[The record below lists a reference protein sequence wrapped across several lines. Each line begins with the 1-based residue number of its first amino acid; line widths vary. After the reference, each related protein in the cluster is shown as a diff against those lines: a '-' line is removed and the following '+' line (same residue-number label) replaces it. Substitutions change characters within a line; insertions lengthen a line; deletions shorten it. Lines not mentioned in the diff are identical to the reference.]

1 MPIAFIAVI
10 AALLYLAAA
19 GIQLANALQR
29 NTGLSRSVLIL
40 AFFAIGLHLAVT
52 WDNILGPGGVNFG
65 FFPVLSLIF
74 VAVNIACLV
83 ALTWRPLE
91 NLLIVLFP
99 LSAVATITATMGPD
113 TQTPHA
119 LRPGVALHVGSSIVA
134 YSLLTLA
141 AMQAALL
148 AAQDAQLRARRFH
161 GPLSVLPP
169 LQLMESMLFELL
181 WAGVLALTLSIAT
194 GFLFMEDIFAQ
205 HLVHKTVLSLVAWIL
220 FSVLLWGRHSLGW
233 RSQTAVRLTVMGFT
247 ILALAFMGSK
257 LVLEL
262 ILERG

>member
-52 WDNILGPGGVNFG
+52 WDNLLGPGGVNFG

-74 VAVNIACLV
+74 VAVNIACLL

-99 LSAVATITATMGPD
+99 LSAVATIIATMGPD
-113 TQTPHA
+113 TQVPQEM
-119 LRPGVALHVGSSIVA
+119 RPGVALHVGSSIVA

-181 WAGVLALTLSIAT
+181 WAGVLALTLSIGT

-205 HLVHKTVLSLVAWIL
+205 HLVHKTALSIVAWLL
-220 FSVLLWGRHSLGW
+220 FSILLWGRHSLGW
-233 RSQTAVRLTVMGFT
+233 RSQTAVRLTVIGFT
-247 ILALAFMGSK
+247 LLALAFMGSK